1 MFMFQSEQTCPLYS
15 AIWLQQIFIV
25 SIGAFMGGGDCT
37 LVFYVYLL
45 YTVYIVYIYIYIF
58 ICLCFQR
65 LVPLCTESEITLN
78 LKKML
83 KLMQRFKKK
92 RKVAAN
98 VKVIEE
104 LELYTGIQM

>member
-1 MFMFQSEQTCPLYS
+1 
-15 AIWLQQIFIV
+15 
-25 SIGAFMGGGDCT
+25 
-37 LVFYVYLL
+37 
-45 YTVYIVYIYIYIF
+45 
-58 ICLCFQR
+58 
-65 LVPLCTESEITLN
+65 
-78 LKKML
+78 ML